1 MMVPVLA
8 FSQRSLQGIVYDM
21 ETKLRLGEV
30 QIRNLNT
37 QKYIYNDA
45 RGEFNTNVSQGDVL
59 VFKKTGYH
67 TDTITF
73 NNQTALIV
81 NLKEQVRAIEEVT
94 VYGRRNPDEVLAEL
108 KQEYSKSFDLS
119 SPGEMFSVGATG
131 AGLNINS
138 LYNMVSK
145 EGRNARRFTKFL
157 EELHRQNIIDFRFTP
172 ELVRNLIG
180 LDRDDLTTFMQLFRP
195 TYEFVATASYY
206 DMVQYI
212 KSKHEVFKLHPNL
225 RPLRE
230 LPEIELDV
238 KKEN

>member
-1 MMVPVLA
+1 MVVPILA

-37 QKYIYNDA
+37 QKYVYNDA
-45 RGEFNTNVSQGDVL
+45 RGEFNTNVTPGDVL
-59 VFKKTGYH
+59 VFKKMGYH

-73 NNQTALIV
+73 NSQTALIV
-81 NLKEQVRAIEEVT
+81 NLKERVRSIEEVT
-94 VYGRRNPDEVLAEL
+94 VYGRRNPDEILAEL
-108 KQEYSKSFDLS
+108 KQEYRKSFELS
-119 SPGEMFSVGATG
+119 TPGEMFSVGVTG

-157 EELHRQNIIDFRFTP
+157 EELHRQNIVDFRFTP

-180 LDRDDLTTFMQLFRP
+180 LDGDELAAFMQLFRP
-195 TYEFVATASYY
+195 NYEFVATASYY

-212 KSKHEVFKLHPNL
+212 RSKYEVFKLHPNL
-225 RPLRE
+225 RPSRE
-230 LPEIELDV
+230 LPEIKLDV